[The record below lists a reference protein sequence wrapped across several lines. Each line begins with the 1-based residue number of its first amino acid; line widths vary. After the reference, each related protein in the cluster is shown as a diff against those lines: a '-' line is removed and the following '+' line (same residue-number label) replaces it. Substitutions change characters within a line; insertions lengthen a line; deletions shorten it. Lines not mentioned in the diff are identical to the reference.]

1 MDQTKSKGES
11 LLPPATVNNSMN
23 PTSKGE
29 SLFKFDNMLDDL
41 NDECFNSRKKQQL
54 LLGLY
59 SLDTIIRYMNEFKIK
74 KCLETQGITEYYYE
88 MDTSDWYIHK
98 FYLWLGQKDV
108 TPKDEAHLLA
118 EMWFRRVQNIHQ
130 VRGIADVAYTD
141 HRAETKR
148 RNHPTFS
155 QYSPSTE
162 DNIPEIYHSHDNYLL
177 VNAAPLLKSTFLKLE
192 HIDFIVVEWTRMQNP
207 TVSPYNYHTHIKHEK
222 ILMDIPTS
230 LSQDSNDN
238 VNPPSSYTNNNNN
251 NNESDNHN
259 HNENSN
265 SNNDNSN
272 NNNNDN
278 NNNMD
283 TNNTSTTENDKN
295 SNTCVD
301 PFLLLPGQNYPS
313 LGIGRIIDK
322 VLFKI
327 SMDDKK
333 DGILNVPLYF
343 HNAVFYQKE
352 NYHFVNPIFEGIYET
367 MYRDLLP
374 WIKEKGLGYVAHG
387 LLRGL
392 VKAWVTF
399 EYVEIISKDDE
410 EEDESLIEGERMDVD
425 NNNNNNENGGNGE
438 KMDEDNANN
447 NNNNN
452 NNNNSDDNNKSF
464 ETEDDD
470 DEIDE
475 NKPIRVE
482 FENGVP
488 IPVKNHHRRSQ
499 SPLHHSPAQSSPEQ
513 QSSQSPDSDLA
524 KSFEDNDDVRSFKSD
539 FDSGDEETASPKT
552 QSKKIVYQLPKKNG
566 RPYATVRWKGLD
578 MMYPLSQTM
587 KNFYSSKNYKKLKQE
602 YCGSGVFWIDSETN
616 SLLTEKDW
624 QMAVYAN
631 DVDTRPASQLKFK
644 N

>member
-1 MDQTKSKGES
+1 MDQTKTKGES
-11 LLPPATVNNSMN
+11 LLPPATVNNSTT

-41 NDECFNSRKKQQL
+41 NDECFNSKKKQQL
-54 LLGLY
+54 LLGIY
-59 SLDTIIRYMNEFKIK
+59 SLDTIIHYMDEFKIG
-74 KCLETQGITEYYYE
+74 KCLEMQGIKEYYFE
-88 MDTSDWYIHK
+88 LDTSDWYIHK
-98 FYLWLGQKDV
+98 FYLWMGQKDV
-108 TPKDEAHLLA
+108 TPKDESHLLA

-130 VRGIADVAYTD
+130 VRGIADVAYSD
-141 HRAETKR
+141 HRAATKR
-148 RNHPTFS
+148 REHASITQNTTRN
-155 QYSPSTE
+155 TE

-177 VNAAPLLKSTFLKLE
+177 INAAPLLKSTFLKLE

-207 TVSPYNYHTHIKHEK
+207 TVSPYNYHTNIKHEK
-222 ILMDIPTS
+222 ILMNI
-230 LSQDSNDN
+230 
-238 VNPPSSYTNNNNN
+238 PPSSLTSNNKESNALDINTTNNNNTNKTTDSIDNNTNTNNNTDNTTNNNNTNTNTNNTTTTTTNNNNN
-251 NNESDNHN
+251 NNLTKVE
-259 HNENSN
+259 EA
-265 SNNDNSN
+265 
-272 NNNNDN
+272 
-278 NNNMD
+278 
-283 TNNTSTTENDKN
+283 K
-295 SNTCVD
+295 TCVD

-410 EEDESLIEGERMDVD
+410 EEELSIVEGHTGNEDIIMDKD
-425 NNNNNNENGGNGE
+425 NKIGNEEEGNEEGINSNNNYNNNNNEEEEEEEENE
-438 KMDEDNANN
+438 FSDEQNR
-447 NNNNN
+447 
-452 NNNNSDDNNKSF
+452 
-464 ETEDDD
+464 
-470 DEIDE
+470 
-475 NKPIRVE
+475 PVRVE
-482 FENGVP
+482 FENGIP
-488 IPVKNHHRRSQ
+488 IPVRHRSRSR
-499 SPLHHSPAQSSPEQ
+499 SPTSQRTASSPE
-513 QSSQSPDSDLA
+513 SDLT
-524 KSFEDNDDVRSFKSD
+524 KSFEDNDDIRSFKSD
-539 FDSGDEETASPKT
+539 FDSGDEDNIHAKSK
-552 QSKKIVYQLPKKNG
+552 SKKIVYQLPKKNN

-578 MMYPLSQTM
+578 MMYPISQTM
-587 KNFYSSKNYKKLKQE
+587 KNFYNSKNYKKLKQE

-631 DVDTRPASQLKFK
+631 DVDTRPTSQLKFK
-644 N
+644 

>member
-11 LLPPATVNNSMN
+11 LLPPATVNNSTA

-41 NDECFNSRKKQQL
+41 NDECFNSRRKQQL
-54 LLGLY
+54 LLGIY
-59 SLDTIIRYMNEFKIK
+59 SLETIIRYMDDFKIG
-74 KCLETQGITEYYYE
+74 KCLEQQGIKEYYFE
-88 MDTSDWYIHK
+88 LDTSDWYIHK
-98 FYLWLGQKDV
+98 FYLWMGQKDV
-108 TPKDEAHLLA
+108 TPKDESHLLA

-130 VRGIADVAYTD
+130 VRGIADVAYSD

-148 RNHPTFS
+148 RTHASFS
-155 QYSPSTE
+155 SYTPQTE
-162 DNIPEIYHSHDNYLL
+162 DTVPEIYHSHDNYLL
-177 VNAAPLLKSTFLKLE
+177 VNAAPLLKNTFLKLE

-207 TVSPYNYHTHIKHEK
+207 T
-222 ILMDIPTS
+222 
-230 LSQDSNDN
+230 
-238 VNPPSSYTNNNNN
+238 
-251 NNESDNHN
+251 
-259 HNENSN
+259 
-265 SNNDNSN
+265 
-272 NNNNDN
+272 
-278 NNNMD
+278 D
-283 TNNTSTTENDKN
+283 TTKVDDKN
-295 SNTCVD
+295 QPTCVD

-322 VLFKI
+322 VLFRI

-410 EEDESLIEGERMDVD
+410 EEESALEE
-425 NNNNNNENGGNGE
+425 NLNNEE
-438 KMDEDNANN
+438 DAMEEDNKRE
-447 NNNNN
+447 
-452 NNNNSDDNNKSF
+452 SDDEMNENK
-464 ETEDDD
+464 
-470 DEIDE
+470 DEDE
-475 NKPIRVE
+475 NKPVRVE

-488 IPVKNHHRRSQ
+488 IPIKHHRSQ
-499 SPLHHSPAQSSPEQ
+499 SPIQSPE
-513 QSSQSPDSDLA
+513 SDLA
-524 KSFEDNDDVRSFKSD
+524 KSFDDNDDVRSFKSD
-539 FDSGDEETASPKT
+539 FDSGDEGETPTTTK
-552 QSKKIVYQLPKKNG
+552 KKIIYQLPKKNG

-578 MMYPLSQTM
+578 MMYPISQTM
-587 KNFYSSKNYKKLKQE
+587 KNFYNSKNYKKFKQE

-644 N
+644 NN

>member
-1 MDQTKSKGES
+1 MITLSIAVVQKNYKKAMNQTNSKGES
-11 LLPPATVNNSMN
+11 LLPPATVNNSTN

-41 NDECFNSRKKQQL
+41 NDECFNSKRKQQL
-54 LLGLY
+54 LLGIY
-59 SLDTIIRYMNEFKIK
+59 SLDTIIHYMDEFKIG
-74 KCLETQGITEYYYE
+74 KCLETHGINEYYFE
-88 MDTSDWYIHK
+88 LDTSDWYIHK
-98 FYLWLGQKDV
+98 FYLWMGQKDV
-108 TPKDEAHLLA
+108 TPKDESHLLA

-141 HRAETKR
+141 HRAESKR
-148 RNHPTFS
+148 RAHTTIS
-155 QYSPSTE
+155 QISPRTTE
-162 DNIPEIYHSHDNYLL
+162 DQIPEIYHSHDNYLL
-177 VNAAPLLKSTFLKLE
+177 VNAAPLLKNTFLKLE

-207 TVSPYNYHTHIKHEK
+207 TISPYNYHTNIKHEH
-222 ILMDIPTS
+222 ILM
-230 LSQDSNDN
+230 N
-238 VNPPSSYTNNNNN
+238 VPSSNLQASNNIDNSSEINTTTNLIINSTDINTNNNMNKN
-251 NNESDNHN
+251 TGRK
-259 HNENSN
+259 NSN
-265 SNNDNSN
+265 ANDII
-272 NNNNDN
+272 
-278 NNNMD
+278 
-283 TNNTSTTENDKN
+283 NNTNIN
-295 SNTCVD
+295 NVNTCVD

-322 VLFKI
+322 VLFRI

-399 EYVEIISKDDE
+399 EFVEIIGKEDE
-410 EEDESLIEGERMDVD
+410 EESALEDYGDGENNIIKEEK
-425 NNNNNNENGGNGE
+425 NNNAKDSKETNDDKDDKISEEELDIENENR
-438 KMDEDNANN
+438 
-447 NNNNN
+447 
-452 NNNNSDDNNKSF
+452 
-464 ETEDDD
+464 
-470 DEIDE
+470 
-475 NKPIRVE
+475 PIRVE

-488 IPVKNHHRRSQ
+488 IPVSHRNLSQ
-499 SPLHHSPAQSSPEQ
+499 SPVPRQSPE
-513 QSSQSPDSDLA
+513 SDVA
-524 KSFEDNDDVRSFKSD
+524 KSFDDNDDVKSFKSD
-539 FDSGDEETASPKT
+539 FDSGDDEDIVPLKSK
-552 QSKKIVYQLPKKNG
+552 SKKIVYQLPKKNG

-578 MMYPLSQTM
+578 MMYPISQTM
-587 KNFYSSKNYKKLKQE
+587 KNFYNSKNYKKLKE
-602 YCGSGVFWIDSETN
+602 EFTGSGVFWIDSETN

-644 N
+644 

>member
-11 LLPPATVNNSMN
+11 LLPPATVDNSTN

-41 NDECFNSRKKQQL
+41 NDECFNSRRKQQL
-54 LLGLY
+54 LLGIY
-59 SLDTIIRYMNEFKIK
+59 SLDTIVRYMDEFKIG
-74 KCLETQGITEYYYE
+74 KCLEQQGIKEYYFE
-88 MDTSDWYIHK
+88 LDTSDWYIHK
-98 FYLWLGQKDV
+98 LYLWMGQKDV
-108 TPKDEAHLLA
+108 TPKDESHLLA

-130 VRGIADVAYTD
+130 VRGIADVAYSD

-148 RNHPTFS
+148 RTHTSFS
-155 QYSPSTE
+155 SYTPQTE
-162 DNIPEIYHSHDNYLL
+162 DTVPEIYHSHDNYLL
-177 VNAAPLLKSTFLKLE
+177 INAAPLLKNTFLKLE

-207 TVSPYNYHTHIKHEK
+207 TVSPYNYHTHIKHER
-222 ILMDIPTS
+222 ILMNI
-230 LSQDSNDN
+230 
-238 VNPPSSYTNNNNN
+238 PSSSSITDNKNINNNNN
-251 NNESDNHN
+251 NNNLNTNTNDNTKDEKDSN
-259 HNENSN
+259 KNEKSSIPNTN
-265 SNNDNSN
+265 NNGTNDSNN
-272 NNNNDN
+272 
-278 NNNMD
+278 
-283 TNNTSTTENDKN
+283 TTTKEEDKN
-295 SNTCVD
+295 QPTCVD

-327 SMDDKK
+327 STDDKK

-410 EEDESLIEGERMDVD
+410 EESNIEDTANNEENAIEDGNKTD
-425 NNNNNNENGGNGE
+425 NNE
-438 KMDEDNANN
+438 DE
-447 NNNNN
+447 
-452 NNNNSDDNNKSF
+452 
-464 ETEDDD
+464 
-470 DEIDE
+470 DE

-488 IPVKNHHRRSQ
+488 IPVKHHRSQ
-499 SPLHHSPAQSSPEQ
+499 SPIQSPE
-513 QSSQSPDSDLA
+513 SDLD

-539 FDSGDEETASPKT
+539 FDSGDEGENPTTTK
-552 QSKKIVYQLPKKNG
+552 SKKIIYQLPKKNG

-578 MMYPLSQTM
+578 MMYPLSQAM
-587 KNFYSSKNYKKLKQE
+587 KNFYNSKNYKKFKQE

-644 N
+644 NN

>member
-11 LLPPATVNNSMN
+11 LLPPATVNNSTN

-41 NDECFNSRKKQQL
+41 NDECFNSRRKQQL
-54 LLGLY
+54 LLGIY
-59 SLDTIIRYMNEFKIK
+59 SLDTIIRYMDEFKIG
-74 KCLETQGITEYYYE
+74 KCLQAQGITEYYFE
-88 MDTSDWYIHK
+88 LDTSDWYIHK
-98 FYLWLGQKDV
+98 FYVWMGQKDV
-108 TPKDEAHLLA
+108 TPKDESHLLA

-148 RNHPTFS
+148 RTHASIT
-155 QYSPSTE
+155 QYSPRTTE
-162 DNIPEIYHSHDNYLL
+162 DSIPEIYHSHDNYLL

-207 TVSPYNYHTHIKHEK
+207 TVSPYNYHTHIKHER
-222 ILMDIPTS
+222 ILMNIPTS
-230 LSQDSNDN
+230 SSLPSYESNSSDTKTNDNDNKDSN
-238 VNPPSSYTNNNNN
+238 TNNTSNTTNTNTNNNTNDNNN
-251 NNESDNHN
+251 NNEVTKEEDANA
-259 HNENSN
+259 
-265 SNNDNSN
+265 
-272 NNNNDN
+272 
-278 NNNMD
+278 
-283 TNNTSTTENDKN
+283 
-295 SNTCVD
+295 NTCVD

-399 EYVEIISKDDE
+399 EYVEIINKDE
-410 EEDESLIEGERMDVD
+410 EEDESIDEYDNNDNNENIVSGNEGD
-425 NNNNNNENGGNGE
+425 NNNVNNDNNNNNQHENKNDGNNNNNENNE
-438 KMDEDNANN
+438 EDQ
-447 NNNNN
+447 
-452 NNNNSDDNNKSF
+452 
-464 ETEDDD
+464 
-470 DEIDE
+470 E

-488 IPVKNHHRRSQ
+488 IPVKHHHHSNHSQ
-499 SPLHHSPAQSSPEQ
+499 SPE
-513 QSSQSPDSDLA
+513 SDLV

-539 FDSGDEETASPKT
+539 FDSGDDEEAIQEK
-552 QSKKIVYQLPKKNG
+552 QKSKKIVYQLPKKNG
-566 RPYATVRWKGLD
+566 RPYATKMERFRYDVS
-578 MMYPLSQTM
+578 YIS
-587 KNFYSSKNYKKLKQE
+587 NHEKL
-602 YCGSGVFWIDSETN
+602 
-616 SLLTEKDW
+616 L
-624 QMAVYAN
+624 
-631 DVDTRPASQLKFK
+631 
-644 N
+644 

>member
-1 MDQTKSKGES
+1 MDQTKTKGES
-11 LLPPATVNNSMN
+11 LLPPATVNNSST

-41 NDECFNSRKKQQL
+41 NDECFSSKRKQQL
-54 LLGLY
+54 LLGIY
-59 SLDTIIRYMNEFKIK
+59 SLDTIIRYMDEFKIG
-74 KCLETQGITEYYYE
+74 KCLQMQGINEYYFE
-88 MDTSDWYIHK
+88 LDTSDWYIHK
-98 FYLWLGQKDV
+98 LYLWMGQKDV
-108 TPKDEAHLLA
+108 TPKDESHLLA

-130 VRGIADVAYTD
+130 VRGIADVAYSD
-141 HRAETKR
+141 HRAATKR
-148 RNHPTFS
+148 REHASITQNTTRN
-155 QYSPSTE
+155 TE

-177 VNAAPLLKSTFLKLE
+177 INAAPLLKSTFLKLE

-207 TVSPYNYHTHIKHEK
+207 TVSPYNYHTNIKHER
-222 ILMDIPTS
+222 ILMNIPTS
-230 LSQDSNDN
+230 SSLTSNKESNTLD
-238 VNPPSSYTNNNNN
+238 TNNN
-251 NNESDNHN
+251 
-259 HNENSN
+259 ENTKMTVDS
-265 SNNDNSN
+265 SN
-272 NNNNDN
+272 NNTNINIIDNNDN
-278 NNNMD
+278 NK
-283 TNNTSTTENDKN
+283 SSSKEEEVK
-295 SNTCVD
+295 TCVD

-410 EEDESLIEGERMDVD
+410 EEELSIVEGHTGNENILMDKD
-425 NNNNNNENGGNGE
+425 NKVNEEENNNNNEENE
-438 KMDEDNANN
+438 SSDEQNR
-447 NNNNN
+447 
-452 NNNNSDDNNKSF
+452 
-464 ETEDDD
+464 
-470 DEIDE
+470 
-475 NKPIRVE
+475 PVRVE
-482 FENGVP
+482 FENGIP
-488 IPVKNHHRRSQ
+488 IPVRHRSRSRSPTSQ
-499 SPLHHSPAQSSPEQ
+499 SPVSSPE
-513 QSSQSPDSDLA
+513 SDLE
-524 KSFEDNDDVRSFKSD
+524 KSFEDNDDIRSFKSD
-539 FDSGDEETASPKT
+539 FDSGDEDNIH
-552 QSKKIVYQLPKKNG
+552 SKSNSNKIVYQLPKKNN

-578 MMYPLSQTM
+578 MMYPISQTM
-587 KNFYSSKNYKKLKQE
+587 KNFYNSKNYKKLKQE

-644 N
+644 